1 MRDVMIAGI
10 GTVKFGSFPNVGNY
24 VAPTNATL
32 AALKDA
38 GIEWK
43 DVQLAFCGSV
53 YQGTGSGH
61 QALRELGLSGIPIV
75 NVESACSSG
84 TSAFRLAYQAI
95 ASGMADIAIAL
106 GFEKLPKGAIPST
119 AFRPWQLAQ
128 GFNVQPA
135 NYALETMEYMHKYG
149 VDIDQVSAITI
160 KNRRHATLNPNARFQ
175 KEVTLEEINAS
186 RMIASPLRLFHCA
199 PTADGATCIVL
210 MSKDKLKDP
219 SRAVKI
225 RAVTMIS
232 GQYGDAF
239 YQNGMVQSVKFP
251 NEISFTRRSI
261 LDAYDMAGVGP
272 EDIDVIQ
279 AYDSMAPSE
288 LWDLEFLGF
297 AKPGEAGRMVQEG
310 YFSLGGTKPSNTD
323 GGLMGRGHPLGATG
337 TTQIYEIVTQL
348 RGEAGARQVEGA
360 RLGITHTCGAGPNS
374 AVTILEK

>member
-10 GTVKFGSFPNVGNY
+10 GTVRFGSFPNVGNY

-43 DVQLAFCGSV
+43 DVQMAFCGSV

-75 NVESACSSG
+75 NVENACSSG
-84 TSAFRLAYQAI
+84 TSAFRQAYQAI
-95 ASGMADIAIAL
+95 AYGMADIAIAL

-135 NYALETMEYMHKYG
+135 NYALETMDYMHKYG
-149 VDIDQVSAITI
+149 VDIDQISAITI
-160 KNRRHATLNPNARFQ
+160 KNRKHATLNPYARFQ

-210 MSKDKLKDP
+210 MAKDKLKDP
-219 SRAVKI
+219 SRAVRI

-232 GQYGDAF
+232 GKYGDAF

-251 NEISFTRRSI
+251 NDISFTRQSI
-261 LDAYDMAGVGP
+261 MDAYAMAGVGP

-288 LWDLEFLGF
+288 LWDLEYLGF
-297 AKPGEAGRMVQEG
+297 AKPGEAGHLVQEG
-310 YFSLGGTKPSNTD
+310 YFSLGGKKPSNTD